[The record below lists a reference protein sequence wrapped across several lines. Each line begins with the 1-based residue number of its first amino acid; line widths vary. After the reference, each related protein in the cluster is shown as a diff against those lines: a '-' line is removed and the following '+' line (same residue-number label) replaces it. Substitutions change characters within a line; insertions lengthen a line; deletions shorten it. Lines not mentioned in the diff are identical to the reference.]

1 MPLLVAAALGVK
13 KGKLAVCYLESWCI
27 TSRREVTTKASGVPP
42 EGSLAKTTTVF
53 VSLVEGPRG
62 RALTPY
68 DKRSQGE
75 VPNTAD
81 FTLSVNAFKGSSLN
95 CENRLN

>member
-42 EGSLAKTTTVF
+42 EGSLAKTTTVY
-53 VSLVEGPRG
+53 VSLVKAPRG

-68 DKRSQGE
+68 DSRFQGQKPGTQPISRY
-75 VPNTAD
+75 V
-81 FTLSVNAFKGSSLN
+81 
-95 CENRLN
+95 